1 MFIQVVSEG
10 PQAVACWMDGWMDGW
25 MDLLRLRHSVT

>member
-25 MDLLRLRHSVT
+25 IYCVCVTA